1 MSCIDALMR
10 ALRACKQMTIRAFV
24 TCKQSAIR
32 GFLICKVIATILF
45 GILKKITI
53 TALGPLLDYGL
64 YYYDL
69 YSDTYFTYTLAK
81 NCHWIYFSFSVGIL
95 LSSYFITVAYL
106 RYHVQVIFDNKTD
119 LSHNPMCIGE
129 LGIL

>member
-1 MSCIDALMR
+1 MR
-10 ALRACKQMTIRAFV
+10 ALRACKQLAIGAFV
-24 TCKQSAIR
+24 TCM
-32 GFLICKVIATILF
+32 VIATVIF

-69 YSDTYFTYTLAK
+69 YSDSYFTFTLAN
-81 NCHWIYFSFSVGIL
+81 NCHWNYFTLSVGIL

-106 RYHVQVIFDNKTD
+106 RYHVQVIFDNKT
-119 LSHNPMCIGE
+119 NTCIT
-129 LGIL
+129 